1 MFSFKDLKFLK
12 IYIVCIS
19 VYVAAAIAAVVW
31 TYQGPEVNGGYT
43 RSRVFRTPDELKV
56 NQLYSGLA
64 LSALLA
70 PAGMLVQWIMHDFR
84 HLRLFALTAQRPVSL
99 ADLDKI
105 GDDSSAWTLRILG
118 KYSWWYAVMQAA
130 LIVIRTSIV
139 PVGTLML
146 TTGVFV
152 ENRPGFDV
160 VGLPIL
166 PSDDSSVRRLANAMG
181 WDGNGTFS
189 QTLNDNDN
197 FLAQTVYTF
206 VGNIVSQSA
215 LVDVFSGVIG
225 PIPTHNLTFNS
236 NTTYNGLL
244 LYHWDANCEAA
255 LDVPYTTSLNG
266 SNATY
271 TFTMPDS
278 STQSINVSVQKRESQ
293 SLRLWNSRA
302 NTSINGVPIS
312 GTTYFI
318 SAGPSSALNSKA
330 LTESNDTSLTQTKEG
345 HWISRSRCTP
355 EFRWEVG
362 SCMFN
367 GTLMTNCEGKPN
379 TNTTAL
385 DTDALDKLADYMTAI
400 PWWISNEQLQIID
413 KTIDTL
419 YSIPT
424 AQDWGHFFGNI
435 AQSIAAISTAGYF
448 GTATVP
454 VVTAVSEDVYIMRTV
469 VLWVVLA
476 MLSAVLIFSCL
487 DIYRS
492 KSRGLPFR
500 AATFLAIA
508 NAVRGPWW
516 DQELHGS
523 CAAPE
528 VAMQKRSSSSVSFGV
543 DGDAILWSIVTGA
556 TGILGREI
564 VKVLSSNPEEWLKTR
579 SKKEDFPQNVVQRHL
594 DLCATPEEMAREL
607 QGVEADYV
615 FFAAYLEQDTEA
627 KASKVNGDMLDAFLK
642 ALVLNDSASKIK
654 RIILVCGA
662 KQYGA
667 SRGRAVRVK
676 LLLPSA
682 AHPSRLLRSPSHPGI
697 SWVVTYPNEV
707 IGFAKGNFMNFGTAV
722 AIYAAVQ
729 RELGSN
735 ELVFPGAEDFYTR
748 VTTFSDARLH
758 GQFCRW
764 AALAPEAANLSFNV
778 VNGDA
783 ASWQDLWP
791 RVARYFS
798 LHVPADQFTRPAPA
812 ASERKLAARTPFSL
826 SAEAIGVATSSVSG
840 EQKQEQSHIRQR
852 IDLVEWSRSG
862 EVQEAWRRLAAR
874 EGLDGDALDRASWA
888 FAGFAWGPDYDV
900 VLSMS
905 RARQLGWTG
914 YVDSWDG
921 FETVF
926 RGLADAKVI
935 PKQKW

>member
-1 MFSFKDLKFLK
+1 MFSFKDFKFLK

-19 VYVAAAIAAVVW
+19 IYVAAAIAAVVW

-166 PSDDSSVRRLANAMG
+166 PSDDSS
-181 WDGNGTFS
+181 
-189 QTLNDNDN
+189 
-197 FLAQTVYTF
+197 
-206 VGNIVSQSA
+206 SA

-413 KTIDTL
+413 KTLDTL
-419 YSIPT
+419 YAIPT

-454 VVTAVSEDVYIMRTV
+454 VVTAVSEDVYIMRTI
-469 VLWVVLA
+469 VL
-476 MLSAVLIFSCL
+476 
-487 DIYRS
+487 
-492 KSRGLPFR
+492 RGRF
-500 AATFLAIA
+500 
-508 NAVRGPWW
+508 
-516 DQELHGS
+516 GS
-523 CAAPE
+523 VE
-528 VAMQKRSSSSVSFGV
+528 R
-543 DGDAILWSIVTGA
+543 
-556 TGILGREI
+556 ILGREI
-564 VKVLSSNPEEWLKTR
+564 VKELSSNPEEWSKIYALSR
-579 SKKEDFPQNVVQRHL
+579 SKKEDFPKNVVQSHL

-627 KASKVNGDMLDAFLK
+627 KASKVNGDMLDAFFK
-642 ALVLNDSASKIK
+642 ALVLNNSASKIK

-662 KQYGA
+662 KQYGVQH
-667 SRGRAVRVK
+667 GRVK
-676 LLLPSA
+676 IPMQETDPWLPEDAPFAPNFYYRQQRILHAFCA
-682 AHPSRLLRSPSHPGI
+682 AHPDI

-722 AIYAAVQ
+722 AIYAAIQ

-748 VTTFSDARLH
+748 ITMFSDARLH
-758 GQFCRW
+758 GQFCHW

-798 LHVPADQFTRPAPA
+798 LHVPADQFTRPAPT

-826 SAEAIGVATSSVSG
+826 SAEAIGVATSSASG

-862 EVQEAWRRLAAR
+862 EVQEAWKRLAAR

-888 FAGFAWGPDYDV
+888 FAGFAWGRDYDV

>member
-1 MFSFKDLKFLK
+1 M
-12 IYIVCIS
+12 
-19 VYVAAAIAAVVW
+19 
-31 TYQGPEVNGGYT
+31 
-43 RSRVFRTPDELKV
+43 
-56 NQLYSGLA
+56 
-64 LSALLA
+64 
-70 PAGMLVQWIMHDFR
+70 
-84 HLRLFALTAQRPVSL
+84 
-99 ADLDKI
+99 
-105 GDDSSAWTLRILG
+105 
-118 KYSWWYAVMQAA
+118 
-130 LIVIRTSIV
+130 
-139 PVGTLML
+139 
-146 TTGVFV
+146 
-152 ENRPGFDV
+152 
-160 VGLPIL
+160 
-166 PSDDSSVRRLANAMG
+166 
-181 WDGNGTFS
+181 
-189 QTLNDNDN
+189 
-197 FLAQTVYTF
+197 
-206 VGNIVSQSA
+206 
-215 LVDVFSGVIG
+215 
-225 PIPTHNLTFNS
+225 
-236 NTTYNGLL
+236 
-244 LYHWDANCEAA
+244 
-255 LDVPYTTSLNG
+255 
-266 SNATY
+266 
-271 TFTMPDS
+271 
-278 STQSINVSVQKRESQ
+278 
-293 SLRLWNSRA
+293 
-302 NTSINGVPIS
+302 
-312 GTTYFI
+312 
-318 SAGPSSALNSKA
+318 
-330 LTESNDTSLTQTKEG
+330 
-345 HWISRSRCTP
+345 
-355 EFRWEVG
+355 
-362 SCMFN
+362 
-367 GTLMTNCEGKPN
+367 
-379 TNTTAL
+379 
-385 DTDALDKLADYMTAI
+385 
-400 PWWISNEQLQIID
+400 
-413 KTIDTL
+413 
-419 YSIPT
+419 PT
-424 AQDWGHFFGNI
+424 A
-435 AQSIAAISTAGYF
+435 
-448 GTATVP
+448 
-454 VVTAVSEDVYIMRTV
+454 
-469 VLWVVLA
+469 
-476 MLSAVLIFSCL
+476 
-487 DIYRS
+487 
-492 KSRGLPFR
+492 
-500 AATFLAIA
+500 
-508 NAVRGPWW
+508 
-516 DQELHGS
+516 
-523 CAAPE
+523 
-528 VAMQKRSSSSVSFGV
+528 
-543 DGDAILWSIVTGA
+543 IVTGA

-654 RIILVCGA
+654 RIIL
-662 KQYGA
+662 A

-888 FAGFAWGPDYDV
+888 FAGFAWGRDYDV